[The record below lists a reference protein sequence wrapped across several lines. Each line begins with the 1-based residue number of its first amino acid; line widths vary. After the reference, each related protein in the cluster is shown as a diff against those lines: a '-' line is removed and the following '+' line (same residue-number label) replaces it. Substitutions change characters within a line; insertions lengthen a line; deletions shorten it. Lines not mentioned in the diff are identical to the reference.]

1 MAIAEQRRKGSWRYA
16 GLVLMAFGVVAVLAI
31 GALAFGKVVT
41 VETAV
46 SAVAASVSLILL
58 PGFLLHIV
66 TVVRARRGS
75 GA

>member
-1 MAIAEQRRKGSWRYA
+1 MA
-16 GLVLMAFGVVAVLAI
+16 LGVVAVLAV
-31 GALAFGKVVT
+31 GALAFEKVVT

-46 SAVAASVSLILL
+46 TAVAASVLLVVL